1 MRNNMAGAGRYKLI
15 RRLRAAEGYEA
26 YSALDIEVST
36 RPQVLLNIY
45 SGAEAIRRMVPLFYG
60 MDAGVCPDFVRV
72 YTEDAR
78 FTAVFRLHE
87 GEAFGAVFPRRGASL
102 EGGERRALA
111 ESLLHAALECAAMP
125 PALLV
130 PLLRE
135 ENLAVRKKERRI
147 ALNCILPPAAGGAA
161 GEGGAPGE
169 GDPPREGDAPGE
181 GDAPREGDAPLA
193 LSPLLERV
201 LRRPWRAP
209 DEQIDFLDRAAQGEY
224 PSVGALYSAW
234 RALLPLLEA
243 DEART
248 RLLER
253 VFRFLK
259 RSFRRW
265 RKRRRAER
273 ARKKRLREEAL

>member
-87 GEAFGAVFPRRGASL
+87 GEAFGAVFPPRGASL

-135 ENLAVRKKERRI
+135 ENLAVRKKEHRI
-147 ALNCILPPAAGGAA
+147 ALNCILPPAAGGAT
-161 GEGGAPGE
+161 GE

-181 GDAPREGDAPLA
+181 GDAPREGDPPLA

>member
-60 MDAGVCPDFVRV
+60 MDARVCPDFVRG

-87 GEAFGAVFPRRGASL
+87 GEAFGAVFPPRGASL

-147 ALNCILPPAAGGAA
+147 SLNCILPPTAGGAA

-169 GDPPREGDAPGE
+169 GDPPREGDAP
-181 GDAPREGDAPLA
+181 REGDPPLA

>member
-60 MDAGVCPDFVRV
+60 MDEGVCPDFVRV

-87 GEAFGAVFPRRGASL
+87 GEAFGAVFPPRGASL

-161 GEGGAPGE
+161 GEGGAP
-169 GDPPREGDAPGE
+169 REGDAPG
-181 GDAPREGDAPLA
+181 EGDAPLA

-209 DEQIDFLDRAAQGEY
+209 DEQIDFLDRAAQGAY

>member
-1 MRNNMAGAGRYKLI
+1 
-15 RRLRAAEGYEA
+15 
-26 YSALDIEVST
+26 
-36 RPQVLLNIY
+36 
-45 SGAEAIRRMVPLFYG
+45 
-60 MDAGVCPDFVRV
+60 
-72 YTEDAR
+72 
-78 FTAVFRLHE
+78 
-87 GEAFGAVFPRRGASL
+87 
-102 EGGERRALA
+102 
-111 ESLLHAALECAAMP
+111 MP

-161 GEGGAPGE
+161 GEGGAP
-169 GDPPREGDAPGE
+169 REGDAPG
-181 GDAPREGDAPLA
+181 EGDAPLA

-209 DEQIDFLDRAAQGEY
+209 DEQIDFLDRAAQGAY

>member
-1 MRNNMAGAGRYKLI
+1 MRNNMAGVGRYKLI

-45 SGAEAIRRMVPLFYG
+45 SGAEAIRQMVPLFYG

-147 ALNCILPPAAGGAA
+147 ALNCILPPAAGGAT
-161 GEGGAPGE
+161 GEGDAPGE
-169 GDPPREGDAPGE
+169 GDPPREGDAPG
-181 GDAPREGDAPLA
+181 EGDAPLA

-209 DEQIDFLDRAAQGEY
+209 DEQIDFLDRAAQGAY

>member
-147 ALNCILPPAAGGAA
+147 ALNCILPPAAGGAT

-169 GDPPREGDAPGE
+169 GDLPREGDAPG
-181 GDAPREGDAPLA
+181 EGDAPLA

-209 DEQIDFLDRAAQGEY
+209 DEQIDFLDRAAQGAY

-273 ARKKRLREEAL
+273 ERKKRLREEAL

>member
-87 GEAFGAVFPRRGASL
+87 GEAFGAVFPPRGASL

-161 GEGGAPGE
+161 GEG
-169 GDPPREGDAPGE
+169 DP
-181 GDAPREGDAPLA
+181 PREGDAPLA

>member
-60 MDAGVCPDFVRV
+60 MDAGVCPDFVCV

-161 GEGGAPGE
+161 GEGDAPGE
-169 GDPPREGDAPGE
+169 GDPPREGDAPG
-181 GDAPREGDAPLA
+181 EGDAPLA

-209 DEQIDFLDRAAQGEY
+209 DEQIDFLDRAAQGAY

>member
-161 GEGGAPGE
+161 GEGDAPGE
-169 GDPPREGDAPGE
+169 GDPPREGDAPG
-181 GDAPREGDAPLA
+181 EGDAPLA

-209 DEQIDFLDRAAQGEY
+209 DEQIDFLDRAAQGDY
-224 PSVGALYSAW
+224 PTVGALYSAW

-273 ARKKRLREEAL
+273 ERKKRLREEAL

>member
-87 GEAFGAVFPRRGASL
+87 GEAFGAVFPPRGASL

-161 GEGGAPGE
+161 GEGGAP
-169 GDPPREGDAPGE
+169 REGDAPG
-181 GDAPREGDAPLA
+181 EGDAPLA

-209 DEQIDFLDRAAQGEY
+209 DEQIDFLDRAAQGDY
-224 PSVGALYSAW
+224 PTVGALYSAW

-273 ARKKRLREEAL
+273 ERKKRLREEAL

>member
-87 GEAFGAVFPRRGASL
+87 GEAFGAVFPPRGASL

-147 ALNCILPPAAGGAA
+147 ALNCILPPAAGGAT
-161 GEGGAPGE
+161 G
-169 GDPPREGDAPGE
+169 EGDAPGE
-181 GDAPREGDAPLA
+181 GDLPREGDAPGEGDAPLA

-209 DEQIDFLDRAAQGEY
+209 DEQIDFLDRAAQGAY

-234 RALLPLLEA
+234 RALVPLLEA

-273 ARKKRLREEAL
+273 ERKKRLREEAL

>member
-15 RRLRAAEGYEA
+15 RRLRAAEGFEA

-111 ESLLHAALECAAMP
+111 ESLLHAALECASMP

-161 GEGGAPGE
+161 GE

>member
-102 EGGERRALA
+102 ENGERRALA
-111 ESLLHAALECAAMP
+111 ESLLHAALECASMP

-135 ENLAVRKKERRI
+135 ENLAVRKKERCI
-147 ALNCILPPAAGGAA
+147 DLNCILPPAEKG
-161 GEGGAPGE
+161 
-169 GDPPREGDAPGE
+169 GDPG
-181 GDAPREGDAPLA
+181 EGDAPLA

-209 DEQIDFLDRAAQGEY
+209 DEQIDFLDRTAEGEY

>member
-45 SGAEAIRRMVPLFYG
+45 SGVEAIRRMVPLFYG

-87 GEAFGAVFPRRGASL
+87 GEAFGAVFPPRGASL

-111 ESLLHAALECAAMP
+111 ESLLHAALECASMP

-147 ALNCILPPAAGGAA
+147 ALNCILPPAAGGAT
-161 GEGGAPGE
+161 GE

-181 GDAPREGDAPLA
+181 GDAPREGDPPLA

>member
-135 ENLAVRKKERRI
+135 ENLAVHKKERRI
-147 ALNCILPPAAGGAA
+147 ALNCILPPAAGAAA

-169 GDPPREGDAPGE
+169 GDPPREGDAPG
-181 GDAPREGDAPLA
+181 EGDAPLA

-209 DEQIDFLDRAAQGEY
+209 DEQIDFLDRAAQGDY
-224 PSVGALYSAW
+224 PTVGALYSAW

>member
-15 RRLRAAEGYEA
+15 RRLRAAEGFEA

-111 ESLLHAALECAAMP
+111 ESLLHAALECASMP

-161 GEGGAPGE
+161 GE

-209 DEQIDFLDRAAQGEY
+209 DEQIDFLDRAAQGED

-273 ARKKRLREEAL
+273 ERKKRLRDEAL

>member
-1 MRNNMAGAGRYKLI
+1 M
-15 RRLRAAEGYEA
+15 
-26 YSALDIEVST
+26 
-36 RPQVLLNIY
+36 P
-45 SGAEAIRRMVPLFYG
+45 
-60 MDAGVCPDFVRV
+60 
-72 YTEDAR
+72 
-78 FTAVFRLHE
+78 
-87 GEAFGAVFPRRGASL
+87 
-102 EGGERRALA
+102 
-111 ESLLHAALECAAMP
+111 LLHAALECAAMP

-161 GEGGAPGE
+161 GEGGAP
-169 GDPPREGDAPGE
+169 REGDAPG
-181 GDAPREGDAPLA
+181 EGDAPLA

-209 DEQIDFLDRAAQGEY
+209 DEQIDFLDRAAQGDY
-224 PSVGALYSAW
+224 PTVGALYSAW

-273 ARKKRLREEAL
+273 ERKKRLREEAL

>member
-87 GEAFGAVFPRRGASL
+87 GEAFGAVFPPRGASL

-147 ALNCILPPAAGGAA
+147 ALNCILPPTAGGAT
-161 GEGGAPGE
+161 GEGGPPRE
-169 GDPPREGDAPGE
+169 GGAPREGDAPG
-181 GDAPREGDAPLA
+181 EGDAPLA